1 MKFSISVEYN
11 NKFHEYPLPSASNVE
26 MRLNLSEVDCPYSIK
41 LSAFDK
47 QWKIKRD
54 KDSTL
59 YYNNQSEHST
69 QMVNEKIL
77 DSSDIFKVFFPDESF
92 AVIMVIELSENN
104 TSFEKYKINNI
115 NKITV
120 GKDEKAI
127 ICVKYRFISSKHIE
141 FVKNGDT
148 YSINTIKNS
157 NPVFLNGSILNGTAP
172 LSKGDII
179 NTIDFKIIF
188 LGDILAINMKNNVST
203 GLEAI
208 NAKSYTYTGRKY
220 MIKPV
225 FSRAPRDIE
234 PIDSEQVIIEPP
246 PNAQHLN
253 EKPFIF
259 TLGPAMTMPL
269 PMLSSMLIRYSLNSN
284 AGSNLSM
291 YIGMIASI
299 GLSAIIGCVWAVANQ
314 NYVRKNIAVQEEN
327 RIKRYT
333 EYVLEKEKLIVE
345 KQRLNL
351 KIFEKQYLS
360 SEKLISCLDND
371 RTSIWNRN
379 KNHDDFLKIRIG
391 TGIQKFSGNIVVP
404 PDKFTLSDDML
415 SEIPK
420 KLLSEHEY
428 IENIPK
434 LLDLKKDKI
443 IGIIGEKERINGCA
457 VDMIIQIASLYCY
470 SDVRMAAF
478 FKESERKYYSWTK
491 WLPHFSSEDGDLRM
505 ISENKESSQNILY
518 SISHILSERHEA
530 LGNSPSR
537 DIAFEP
543 HYIVFCTDESF
554 FNGEIIEKY
563 ITSEKN
569 YGFTF
574 ILVYGDITKLYNQC
588 ISIVECCKDYN
599 GMYFLNEAKNIEN
612 NVSFDEIVSYDKAD
626 RFARNMSNMYV
637 KEYQSAQIP
646 SFIEYFEMMGINK
659 IQDYDLIRAYKL
671 HHVYENIK
679 SFVGIGS
686 GNRPMYIDICEKK
699 YGPHGLIAGTTGS
712 GKSETIQTFIISLAL
727 NYHPDELAFVLID
740 YKGGGMANIFRGI
753 PHLAG
758 TITNINGES
767 DVPDENQM
775 RRTLISI
782 ESEYKRRLEIFSR
795 YGINHIDN
803 YIRLY
808 HDGKV
813 SEPIPHLI
821 IISDEFAELFHQQRN
836 FIDKLVSI
844 SRVGRSVG
852 IHLILAT
859 QKPSGVVSSEI
870 RTNSRFKIC
879 LKVQDILDSKEML
892 GRVEGATLKN
902 KGQAYL
908 QVGNDEIFEMF
919 QTGYSGARYSP
930 SNGNSDSMKKEVKM
944 INLDGTNAVIKKI
957 SRKENKKVKCSIKA
971 GYAVNCCINTD
982 NAMVKNTGEHSVFV
996 SRFKD
1001 GRNAVKID
1009 GNSSQ
1014 IIKDI
1019 GDCTGNEGN
1028 IYIFSKHDS
1037 EVIIEFMNND
1047 NSQLAVSVR
1056 YIINECRKNNI
1067 KWTRTLWLPVL
1078 PKEITLS
1085 ELRKKYGF
1093 KKSPN
1098 KIIAEIGIIDYP
1110 EKQMQYPAVIDFLNC
1125 TNLMIIGLSGCGK
1138 TTLLKTILFS
1148 LVEHYTSDEFV
1159 FYIMDFSSRIFKS
1172 FLGLPHCGGVAF
1184 EEDED
1189 MILRLL
1195 SMIENIIA
1203 ERQKLFSAE
1212 NIGSFSEYIK
1222 KHKIPLVA
1230 IVIDN
1235 YSVLSEHFSKEFER
1249 IVKLFANCIRYG
1261 IQFIV
1266 TANSDKDIHS
1276 RIKRNINNCIA
1287 LQLKERGE
1295 YRELYNKQHNLDF
1308 MPSVTKGRGMFD
1320 AGDKVLEFQ
1329 SAVICKS
1336 DEENEYMH
1344 KVFSKI
1350 IGSNENHNHAEAV
1363 PYIPE
1368 NENYVE
1374 FFKKSYNE
1382 SLMLPLGYDM
1392 ETLRYSYIDLL
1403 KIYCYCITANNSE
1416 SLKFFIENILFAG
1429 SNMDADIYY
1438 FNMFPEYGVSYNE
1451 NLIKKIAGNADQ
1463 LNEIMHIL
1471 IEEFKIRKTL
1481 KEDFE
1486 AKNPAKPYA
1495 EYIAQNTRKIFV
1507 IIDDMGKFCK
1517 LVYDNL
1523 NSSNSEYR
1531 KIPNCI
1537 EAIFKNGRNRNI
1549 YFFAG
1554 IKNNN
1559 FTTDVTGKTVFRIFT
1574 SDKTGINLGGCLD
1587 RQKIFTNISM
1597 PIIQQQKREKYYIG
1611 NTFVS
1616 GDDMKNVFIPHE
1628 SE

>member
-1 MKFSISVEYN
+1 MKFSISVEYK
-11 NKFHEYPLPSASNVE
+11 NKFHEYPLPSVSNVE

-69 QMVNEKIL
+69 QMVEEKIL
-77 DSSDIFKVFFPDESF
+77 ESSDIFKVFFPDESF
-92 AVIMVIELSENN
+92 AAIMVIELSENN
-104 TSFEKYKINNI
+104 MSFEKYKINNI
-115 NKITV
+115 NRITV
-120 GKDEKAI
+120 GKDERAI
-127 ICVKYRFISSKHIE
+127 ICVKYKFISSKHIE
-141 FVKNGDT
+141 FVKNGDS
-148 YSINTIKNS
+148 YSIKTLKNS
-157 NPVFLNGSILNGTAP
+157 NAVFLNGSILNGTAS

-203 GLEAI
+203 GLEVLRTESYRYI
-208 NAKSYTYTGRKY
+208 NRKY
-220 MIKPV
+220 KIQPA

-234 PIDSEQVIIEPP
+234 PIYCEPIVIEPP
-246 PNAQHLN
+246 PNAQRMN

-291 YIGMIASI
+291 YVGMIASI

-314 NYVRKNIAVQEEN
+314 NYVKKNITIQEDN

-333 EYVLEKEKLIVE
+333 DYVLEKEKLITE
-345 KQRLNL
+345 KQRFNL
-351 KIFEKQYLS
+351 QIFEKQYLS
-360 SEKLISCLDND
+360 SEKLVSCLDND
-371 RTSIWNRN
+371 KTLIWNRN
-379 KNHDDFLKIRIG
+379 KNHDDFLKIRLG
-391 TGIQKFSGNIVVP
+391 TGIQKFSGDIIIP

-415 SEIPK
+415 SEGPK
-420 KLLSEHEY
+420 RLLNEY
-428 IENIPK
+428 EYMKNIPK

-443 IGIIGEKERINGCA
+443 IGIIGEKELIHRYA
-457 VDMIIQIASLYCY
+457 VNMIIQIASLYCY

-478 FKESERKYYSWTK
+478 FNENEEKYYGWTK
-491 WLPHFSSEDGDLRM
+491 WLPHFASEDGDLRM
-505 ISENKESSQNILY
+505 IAENKESSQNILY
-518 SISHILSERHEA
+518 SISHILSERHEI
-530 LGNSPSR
+530 LKNSRSV
-537 DIAFEP
+537 DEVAFEP
-543 HYIVFCTDESF
+543 HYVVFCTDESF

-563 ITSEKN
+563 ITSERK

-588 ISIVECCKDYN
+588 ISIVECCQQYN

-612 NVSFDEIVSYDKAD
+612 EVKFDELVSYDEAD

-637 KEYQSAQIP
+637 KEYKSAQMP

-679 SFVGIGS
+679 SFVGIGA

-699 YGPHGLIAGTTGS
+699 YGPHGLVAGTTGS

-740 YKGGGMANIFRGI
+740 YKGGGMANIFKGI

-767 DVPDENQM
+767 DVPDANQM

-782 ESEYKRRLEIFSR
+782 ESEYKRRLEIFSK

-813 SEPIPHLI
+813 NEPIPHLI
-821 IISDEFAELFHQQRN
+821 IISDEFAELFHQQRD

-859 QKPSGVVSSEI
+859 QKPSGVVSPEI

-879 LKVQDILDSKEML
+879 LKVQDKSDSVEML
-892 GRVEGATLKN
+892 GRGEGATLKN

-908 QVGNDEIFEMF
+908 QVGNDEVFEMF
-919 QTGYSGARYSP
+919 QTGYSGAKYSP
-930 SNGNSDSMKKEVKM
+930 SNGSSNSMKKEVRM

-957 SRKENKKVKCSIKA
+957 KSKENKKVKCSIKA

-982 NAMVKNTGEHSVFV
+982 NAMIKNLSEHSVFV
-996 SRFKD
+996 SRYKD
-1001 GRNAVKID
+1001 GRSPVKIE
-1009 GNSSQ
+1009 GNNSQ

-1028 IYIFSKHDS
+1028 IYIFSKYDS
-1037 EVIIEFMNND
+1037 EVIIEFINND
-1047 NSQLAVSVR
+1047 DSQLAVSVR

-1067 KWTRTLWLPVL
+1067 KWTRSLWLSAL

-1085 ELRKKYGF
+1085 ELRKKHEF
-1093 KKSPN
+1093 KKSGN
-1098 KIIAEIGIIDYP
+1098 KIIAEIGMIDYP
-1110 EKQMQYPAVIDFLNC
+1110 EKQMQYPAVMDFSSC

-1138 TTLLKTILFS
+1138 TTLLKTMLFS

-1172 FLGLPHCGGVAF
+1172 FLELPHCGGVAF

-1189 MILRLL
+1189 MILRLIN
-1195 SMIENIIA
+1195 MIENIIS
-1203 ERQKLFSAE
+1203 ERQKLFGME
-1212 NIGSFSEYIK
+1212 NTGTFSEYIK
-1222 KHKIPLVA
+1222 KHRIPLIA
-1230 IVIDN
+1230 IIIDN
-1235 YSVLSEHFSKEFER
+1235 YAVFAEHFPKEFER
-1249 IVKLFANCIRYG
+1249 MVKLFSNCVRYG

-1266 TANSDKDIHS
+1266 TANSDKDISS

-1287 LQLKERGE
+1287 LQLKERNE
-1295 YRELYNKQHNLDF
+1295 YRELYNNRPVSF
-1308 MPSVTKGRGMFD
+1308 MPSAAKGRGMFD
-1320 AGDKVLEFQ
+1320 AGDKILEFQ
-1329 SAVICKS
+1329 SAVICSS
-1336 DEENEYMH
+1336 DEENEYMK
-1344 KVFSKI
+1344 KVFSRI
-1350 IGSNENHNHAEAV
+1350 IGSGENHNQAETV

-1368 NENYVE
+1368 GEDYIE
-1374 FFKKSYNE
+1374 FFEKAYKEN
-1382 SLMLPLGYDM
+1382 LMMPLGYDM
-1392 ETLRYSYIDLL
+1392 ETLRYSYIDLR
-1403 KIYCYCITANNSE
+1403 KIYCYCITANSKE
-1416 SLKFFIENILFAG
+1416 SMQLFVRNIIFAG
-1429 SNMDADIYY
+1429 SEMNADIYY
-1438 FNMFPEYGVSYNE
+1438 FNMLSEFDIPYE
-1451 NLIKKIAGNADQ
+1451 NKVRKTARNTQQ
-1463 LNEIMHIL
+1463 LNEIMNIL
-1471 IEEFKIRKTL
+1471 IEEFKVRKKI

-1486 AKNPAKPYA
+1486 AKNPAKPYV
-1495 EYIAQNTRKIFV
+1495 EHIAANTQKIFV
-1507 IIDDMGKFCK
+1507 IIDNMAEFCK
-1517 LVYDNL
+1517 LVYENL
-1523 NSSNSEYR
+1523 SSENIEYR
-1531 KIPNCI
+1531 KIPGCI
-1537 EAIFKNGRNRNI
+1537 EAIFKNGRDRNM

-1554 IKNNN
+1554 FKHNS
-1559 FTTDVTGKTVFRIFT
+1559 FTTDVTGKVAFRTFI
-1574 SDKTGINLGGCLD
+1574 SDRTGINLGGCLD
-1587 RQKIFTNISM
+1587 RQKIFNHISM
-1597 PIIQQQKREKYYIG
+1597 PVAQQQKSEKYYIG
-1611 NTFVS
+1611 NTFIS
-1616 GDDMKNVFIPHE
+1616 AGDMRNVFIPHE